1 MDECVVSN
9 SSSDLRWILSVLLE
23 LLNTHTKN
31 RSIVQIVIQA
41 PNLVHMC
48 FDMFIITTS
57 MAAVIAL
64 ARVIHV

>member
-23 LLNTHTKN
+23 LLNTHKN

-48 FDMFIITTS
+48 FDMVIITTS

>member
-1 MDECVVSN
+1 MNVVPN

-23 LLNTHTKN
+23 LLSAQK

-48 FDMFIITTS
+48 YDMFTITTS
-57 MAAVIAL
+57 MAAMIAL

>member
-1 MDECVVSN
+1 MNVVPN

-23 LLNTHTKN
+23 LLSAQK
-31 RSIVQIVIQA
+31 RSIVQIVIKA

-48 FDMFIITTS
+48 YDMFIITTS
-57 MAAVIAL
+57 MAAMIAL